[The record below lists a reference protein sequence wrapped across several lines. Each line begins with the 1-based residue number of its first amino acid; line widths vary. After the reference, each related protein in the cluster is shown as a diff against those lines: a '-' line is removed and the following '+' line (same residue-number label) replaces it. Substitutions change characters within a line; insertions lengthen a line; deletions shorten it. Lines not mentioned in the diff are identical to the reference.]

1 MAYHHQNQTVPGD
14 SQQGHWG
21 NYQIPRGIPSLVN
34 LMPSLVQQPMLPQ
47 QAQQPPQAMP
57 AQQPPQA
64 MPAQQ
69 PPQAMPAQQ
78 PLQARPVQQ
87 PLQAFQAPQ
96 PMELAEPSVQQQGM
110 QHPPYSAMIAASQQK
125 EEGINLF
132 FLFLSGASL
141 KMFRLQ
147 AWQLE

>member
-47 QAQQPPQAMP
+47 Q

-132 FLFLSGASL
+132 FFS
-141 KMFRLQ
+141 
-147 AWQLE
+147 